1 MAELGERRKLPR
13 VPENLLKRR
22 KAYQAIKA
30 TQAKQALQEKRK
42 LQKGKQI
49 RFKRVENFIKD
60 SRRKFRDEARFVR
73 MAKKAVKNDV
83 PEGQKLA
90 FAVRLRPIHG
100 VSPKVRKVV
109 QMLRLRKLYSGTFVK
124 LNQTSLKMLK
134 VVEPYVA
141 WGFPNLKSIRELI
154 LKRGQAKV
162 NKKRIPL
169 TDNSIIEGHLGKC
182 GLICLEDLIC
192 EIYTVGKYFKEA
204 SNFLHPFRLSVARHA
219 ARNKMG
225 FLNEFGETGHRGIEI
240 NKLIRQLN

>member
-90 FAVRLRPIHG
+90 FAVRLRP
-100 VSPKVRKVV
+100 
-109 QMLRLRKLYSGTFVK
+109 
-124 LNQTSLKMLK
+124 
-134 VVEPYVA
+134 
-141 WGFPNLKSIRELI
+141 FPNLKSIRELI